1 MTLSKK
7 GLIGLALLVLGQS
20 GVAIADTPNAKLTMT
35 DCHLNGISAQ
45 VRCGTLQVPENY
57 SKKDGPKL
65 SINFAILPAIDN
77 SKETLPLMFLAGGP
91 GQAAVEM
98 AGRLNKLFTEARK
111 TRDIIMVDQRGTGK
125 SHPLECP
132 DIEELDNY
140 TVTPEDF
147 DQQEIKDCIAK
158 FTGDLSQFNSENAIR
173 DFDAIRE
180 ALGHKQLNLYGGS
193 YGTRAALVYM
203 RLFPKNIRSVVL
215 DSVGPIEVPI
225 GLFGQSA
232 ARSFELLLK
241 HCQEEETCN
250 KAYPQLTQEFKQ
262 LMNRLEQ
269 APVKITIP
277 HPRLGTNTEF
287 AISKGKVIGQIRA
300 ALYGIEGRSM
310 VPLIVHQAFMGNY
323 LPLAGMIAAGEGA
336 GGIYPGLLFNIT
348 CNEDYPRINDDM
360 FAKDAVNSFGG
371 GDSHTAFKRA
381 CPVWPKYTPSEDF
394 YNPVSADIP
403 TLIMSGNLDPVTP
416 PSNGEY
422 SAKTLP
428 NSHHIV
434 VEQASHGAIG
444 SRCALSVMQE
454 FLTTLKPKQLDQS
467 CFDKLPKETFMSS
480 LNGGNAL

>member
-1 MTLSKK
+1 MTLLRM

-20 GVAIADTPNAKLTMT
+20 GVAIAEAPNTKLTMT
-35 DCHLNGISAQ
+35 DCHLNGIKAQ

-57 SKKDGPKL
+57 SKKDGPQL

-140 TVTPEDF
+140 TITPEEF
-147 DQQEIKDCIAK
+147 DQQEIKDCIAQ

-173 DFDAIRE
+173 DFDAIRA

-203 RLFPKNIRSVVL
+203 RLFPQNIRSVVL

-225 GLFGQSA
+225 GLFGQSS

-250 KAYPQLTQEFKQ
+250 QAYPQLTQEFKQ
-262 LMNRLEQ
+262 LINRLEQ

-310 VPLIVHQAFMGNY
+310 VPLIVHQAFLGNY
-323 LPLAGMIAAGEGA
+323 LPLAGMIAASEGA

-348 CNEDYPRINDDM
+348 CNEDYPRINDSM
-360 FAKDAVNSFGG
+360 FAKDAANSFGD

-381 CPVWPKYTPSEDF
+381 CPVWPKYTPSKDF
-394 YNPVSADIP
+394 YNPVTADIP
-403 TLIMSGNLDPVTP
+403 TLIMSGDLDPVTP

-444 SRCALSVMQE
+444 SPCAVSVMQE
-454 FLTTLKPKQLDQS
+454 FLTTLKPKELDQS

-480 LNGGNAL
+480 LNGGNAI